1 MDLGMLDQE
10 AFARVIASGQQPQP
24 LVPGPAEVLE
34 PPAADG
40 EDEEE
45 AHEDEDATYFPSQM
59 KIEEKADPVGSLR
72 MACLPVLDIL
82 VRINSSMC

>member
-1 MDLGMLDQE
+1 
-10 AFARVIASGQQPQP
+10 VIASASGQQPQ
-24 LVPGPAEVLE
+24 VVVGPPDVLE

-45 AHEDEDATYFPSQM
+45 ASHEVEDATYFPSQM
-59 KIEEKADPVGSLR
+59 RIDEKTDPAGSLR

-82 VRINSSMC
+82 VRAYLS